1 MKIDINENEI
11 IKESS
16 EIVDFKILK
25 KITNSGIEKCVCK
38 IINKNELTIKR
49 SSGFLLNIPS
59 KKRIIKTFITNNHVI
74 DQNYLD
80 NENYLLLSI
89 VDDINEDIRKEIK
102 LNLKKPRIKYTNEK
116 IDFTVIEILP
126 EDTISNFLDIDDDLS
141 NAYKEKK
148 QIFITQYP
156 EGGELKYSHGKIV
169 GKKENRFYYDAGTLG
184 GSSGSP
190 ILSLDN
196 LRVIGLHMGKW
207 DKNDK
212 INIGIPINTVIEE
225 IKPTKYKLFI
235 SNTTNKRLLLEV
247 DESETIDNLK
257 KQIQEKFNLD
267 SDNIWLS
274 SGGIILYNEYKTIG
288 DFIDDFDLYNEMF
301 IRIIFTSPIRAG

>member
-1 MKIDINENEI
+1 MK
-11 IKESS
+11 
-16 EIVDFKILK
+16 FFP
-25 KITNSGIEKCVCK
+25 K
-38 IINKNELTIKR
+38 IIFPI
-49 SSGFLLNIPS
+49 
-59 KKRIIKTFITNNHVI
+59 
-74 DQNYLD
+74 
-80 NENYLLLSI
+80 
-89 VDDINEDIRKEIK
+89 
-102 LNLKKPRIKYTNEK
+102 
-116 IDFTVIEILP
+116 
-126 EDTISNFLDIDDDLS
+126 FLDIDDDLS

-156 EGGELKYSHGKIV
+156 KGGELKYSHGKIV

-184 GSSGSP
+184 SSSGSP

-207 DKNDK
+207 VKNDK
-212 INIGIPINTVIEE
+212 INIGIPINTIIKET
-225 IKPTKYKLFI
+225 KPTKYKLLI
-235 SNTTNKRLLLEV
+235 SNTTNERLLLEV

-288 DFIDDFDLYNEMF
+288 DFIDDLDLYDEDLILIVFMVQ
-301 IRIIFTSPIRAG
+301 IRGG